1 MRGPQTDSNRRPV
14 MRHLAVAAGALMLAG
29 GAPPSW
35 HTFRTQHVSVRY
47 PPTWFA
53 TARPLTSVTGPSQA
67 VAIASYPLPTSAAGA
82 DGCQPKAALDR
93 MPPDG
98 AFIFGWDY
106 GPLTSLGAGA
116 RDFPPE
122 PLRFKLA
129 GFARY
134 ECMGPS
140 YMVRFRAG
148 GRGFQIHIYLGRN
161 ASATTRAL
169 VLRTLDS
176 FRAR

>member
-1 MRGPQTDSNRRPV
+1 MR
-14 MRHLAVAAGALMLAG
+14 LIAVAVGALVLAG

-35 HTFRTQHVSVRY
+35 HTFRANHVSVRY

-53 TARPLTSVTGPSQA
+53 TAQPLTLVTGPSQA
-67 VAIASYPLPTSAAGA
+67 IAIASYRLPTSPAGS
-82 DGCQPKAALDR
+82 DGCQPKAALTR
-93 MPPDG
+93 MPSNG

-106 GPLTSLGAGA
+106 GALASLGASR

-122 PLRFKLA
+122 PVRFKLV

-148 GRGFQIHIYLGRN
+148 GRAFQIHVYLGRE
-161 ASATTRAL
+161 ARPATRAV
-169 VLRTLDS
+169 VLRILDT